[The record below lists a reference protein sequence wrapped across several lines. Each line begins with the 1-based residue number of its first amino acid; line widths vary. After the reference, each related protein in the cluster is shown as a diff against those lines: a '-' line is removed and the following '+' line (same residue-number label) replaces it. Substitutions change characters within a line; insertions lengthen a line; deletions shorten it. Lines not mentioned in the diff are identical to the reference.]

1 MLAALVTTGRAA
13 AVSTALHP
21 KPLLL
26 DVPAPA
32 GFSWGGTFTFD
43 EAGTAFRTATAS
55 AIDELDIG
63 PRVGLGTQSEVRR
76 GHLPGHAEPVAVK
89 IGLKVGAIAREAEV
103 LSAMSGVPG
112 IPRLLHHEAEGE
124 GTPGGALLLTLLGP
138 SLDDLRRQGES
149 GPLTGELL
157 RHVGGCLLGLL
168 RRLHAAGFVHND
180 VKPSNVLLSAG
191 AAELHPASELHLIDF
206 GSCTR
211 EPASAAA
218 GGAAGREAPPPAA
231 GPAGSLLFAS
241 LAADESRA
249 TRPSDDVESL
259 LYTLAYLAAGS
270 LPWQGEDA
278 DAVASAK
285 RELLVE
291 GVGAVA
297 ALTDGVECPAAAAA
311 LRALYAE
318 VVRASRVGA
327 VDYATCLA
335 ALEAGQEASGLR

>member
-21 KPLLL
+21 RPLLL

-76 GHLPGHAEPVAVK
+76 GHLPGHTEPVAVK

-112 IPRLLHHEAEGE
+112 FPRLLHHEAEGE

-138 SLDDLRRQGES
+138 SLDDLRRRGES

-191 AAELHPASELHLIDF
+191 AAELHPASD
-206 GSCTR
+206 
-211 EPASAAA
+211 
-218 GGAAGREAPPPAA
+218 
-231 GPAGSLLFAS
+231 

-259 LYTLAYLAAGS
+259 LYTLAYLAAGR

-311 LRALYAE
+311 LRALHAE

-327 VDYATCLA
+327 VDYAICLA